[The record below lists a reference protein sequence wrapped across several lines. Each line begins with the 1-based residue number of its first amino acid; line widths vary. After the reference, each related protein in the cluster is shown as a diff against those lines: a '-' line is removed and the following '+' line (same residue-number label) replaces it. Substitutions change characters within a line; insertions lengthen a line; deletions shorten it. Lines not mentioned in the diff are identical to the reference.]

1 MITYHNIPQ
10 GSIGWHYAHSGKWSG
25 STAIKLLQGKPLPEW
40 GTFAGN
46 KHTQRGKFLEPVAIR
61 EFEVA
66 MEAPEGVLTGGYI
79 TNSKYPNAMFSHDGI
94 FGDILLEVKCLN
106 GIRHENLIKGDI
118 PLEYLAQIYFGM
130 VICELSNAKL
140 LAFNPEYEQQLT
152 ILDIEYDQAIV
163 DNIRNKLIH
172 DKMVRNDHH
181 F

>member
-1 MITYHNIPQ
+1 LITFHDTPQ
-10 GSIGWHYAHSGKWSG
+10 GSELWHLAHKDKWSG

-46 KHTQRGKFLEPVAIR
+46 KYTQRGKFLEPVAIR

-66 MEAPEGVLTGGYI
+66 MEAPEGVLTGGYV

-94 FGDILLEVKCLN
+94 FGDIILEVKCLN
-106 GIRHENLIKGDI
+106 GIRHESLIKGDI

-130 VICELSNAKL
+130 VICELKKAKL

-152 ILDIEYDQAIV
+152 ILDIPYDTAIIENIQRKLEYD
-163 DNIRNKLIH
+163 
-172 DKMVRNDHH
+172 KMKQNSHH
-181 F
+181 N